1 MAIAGEQKTVTRFQN
16 TDGEI
21 IASSE
26 WRMGAE
32 EDVIS
37 ILGHA
42 SALSFNAFFKKA
54 FLPFN
59 LSMSESL
66 EILCS
71 GTLRLKCIRSAR
83 SFLGP
88 GGTKFHWKQIESGLH
103 VGVSH
108 IRVIITCINTVFSCI
123 KRGLDERVQ
132 LQSIPNLEGS

>member
-59 LSMSESL
+59 EWVSGNFMFGNSPTEVHPQREVIFRSRWNEIPL
-66 EILCS
+66 EANRKRA
-71 GTLRLKCIRSAR
+71 TRRSKPYTR
-83 SFLGP
+83 N
-88 GGTKFHWKQIESGLH
+88 H
-103 VGVSH
+103 
-108 IRVIITCINTVFSCI
+108 
-123 KRGLDERVQ
+123 
-132 LQSIPNLEGS
+132 NLY

>member
-1 MAIAGEQKTVTRFQN
+1 MFSVFSTTETTFSDEKTLLLEPDSPVNTTISDSETCKILYTINTQKKIIAGEQKTVTHFQN

-54 FLPFN
+54 FLPLN
-59 LSMSESL
+59 E
-66 EILCS
+66 
-71 GTLRLKCIRSAR
+71 
-83 SFLGP
+83 
-88 GGTKFHWKQIESGLH
+88 
-103 VGVSH
+103 
-108 IRVIITCINTVFSCI
+108 
-123 KRGLDERVQ
+123 
-132 LQSIPNLEGS
+132 